1 MSLKGVGQFRPV
13 FTELKLER
21 IPKVKYHFT
30 AEKRNIDHSEM
41 FLKKQNIISVIY
53 QVDIEKTHAICTFSK
68 SMSDGGRN
76 HDVKCTLMP

>member
-1 MSLKGVGQFRPV
+1 VTILFSQGVIPLLK
-13 FTELKLER
+13 
-21 IPKVKYHFT
+21 KVNKYHFT